1 MEKEKRICLRER
13 DVKLILFL
21 AEYGS
26 ITNENV
32 KLLYESEYY
41 YKNRLASL
49 AKGDMIERFYG
60 KVVLSRKG
68 KRYLNEIGI
77 GYRNINRDENY
88 KKRMERISDI
98 ACKVKSCGWYF
109 EPSWK
114 CDVNTYTK
122 RGNRYVGVMSREE
135 KSWGESFEDFYKR
148 SYMVYFLHKDITP
161 RELKYI
167 NKEMDRNKRYFRG
180 IIIFVED
187 ERFLKYPKFIDINI
201 EEIYTILYDA
211 SVWKIFEKIK
221 DEDYMKERVWNIF
234 GDEFKRLADRLFESY
249 YLNQNNVYTYVYPM
263 PFADFAKME
272 YINFMAS
279 SKYHS
284 DVEAK
289 VVCEDCCA
297 EYVRKFLDEK
307 VEVCCLEGEEI

>member
-1 MEKEKRICLRER
+1 MEKEKRVCLRDR
-13 DVKLILFL
+13 DIELILFL

-32 KLLYESEYY
+32 KLLYQSEYY

-49 AKGDMIERFYG
+49 AKGDMIERLYG

-68 KRYLNEIGI
+68 KRYLNEVGL

-98 ACKVKSCGWYF
+98 ACKVKSCGWHF

-122 RGNRYVGVMSREE
+122 RGNRYVGVMSRQE
-135 KSWGESFEDFYKR
+135 KTWGESFDDFYKR

-187 ERFLKYPKFIDINI
+187 ERFLKHPKFIEINI

-211 SVWKIFEKIK
+211 SVWRIFEKIK
-221 DEDYMKERVWNIF
+221 DEDYMKERVLDIF
-234 GDEFKRLADRLFESY
+234 GDEYTRLKAYMYEIY
-249 YLNQNNVYTYVYPM
+249 YLKHDDDYTYVIPM
-263 PFADFAKME
+263 PFADFAKMDW
-272 YINFMAS
+272 INYMVNDRNFS
-279 SKYHS
+279 N
-284 DVEAK
+284 VQLK
-289 VVCEDCCA
+289 VVCEDFCI
-297 EYVRKFLDEK
+297 EHVRKFLDEK
-307 VEVCCLEGEEI
+307 VEVVCISVE

>member
-1 MEKEKRICLRER
+1 MEKEKRVCLRDR
-13 DVKLILFL
+13 DIELILFL
-21 AEYGS
+21 SEYGS

-32 KLLYESEYY
+32 KLLYQSEYY

-49 AKGDMIERFYG
+49 AKGDMIERLYG

-68 KRYLNEIGI
+68 KRYLNEVGL

-109 EPSWK
+109 EPSWR

-122 RGNRYVGVMSREE
+122 RGNRYVGVMSRE
-135 KSWGESFEDFYKR
+135 KKTWNESLDDFYKR
-148 SYMVYFLHKDITP
+148 SYIVYFLHKDITP

-167 NKEMDRNKRYFRG
+167 DKEMDRNKNYFRG

-187 ERFLKYPKFIDINI
+187 ERFLKHPKFIEINI

-211 SVWKIFEKIK
+211 SVWRIFEKIK
-221 DEDYMKERVWNIF
+221 DEDYMKERVLDIF
-234 GDEFKRLADRLFESY
+234 GDEYTRLKAYMYEIY
-249 YLNQNNVYTYVYPM
+249 YLKHDDDYTYVIPM
-263 PFADFAKME
+263 PFADFAKMDW
-272 YINFMAS
+272 INYMVNDRNFS
-279 SKYHS
+279 N
-284 DVEAK
+284 VQLK
-289 VVCEDCCA
+289 VVCEDFCI
-297 EYVRKFLDEK
+297 EHVRKFLDEK
-307 VEVCCLEGEEI
+307 VEVVCISVE

>member
-1 MEKEKRICLRER
+1 MEKEKRVCLRDR
-13 DVKLILFL
+13 DIELILFL

-32 KLLYESEYY
+32 KLLYQSEYY

-49 AKGDMIERFYG
+49 AKGDMIERLYG

-68 KRYLNEIGI
+68 KRYLNEVGL

-109 EPSWK
+109 EPSWR

-135 KSWGESFEDFYKR
+135 KKWNESLDDFYKR
-148 SYMVYFLHKDITP
+148 SYIVYFLHMDITP

-167 NKEMDRNKRYFRG
+167 DKEMDRNKSQFNG
-180 IIIFVED
+180 LIVFTED
-187 ERFLKYPKFIDINI
+187 DKYLYKPKFENI
-201 EEIYTILYDA
+201 RYNESYIIPYNKNA
-211 SVWKIFEKIK
+211 WKVFKLIK
-221 DEDYMKERVWNIF
+221 DENFMNDRVHDIF
-234 GDEFKRLADRLFESY
+234 GDKLISLKYKSFFDDY
-249 YLNQNNVYTYVYPM
+249 YIKENNVYTYIFYM
-263 PFADFAKME
+263 PFA
-272 YINFMAS
+272 NFYLMDYLNYLATDNL
-279 SKYHS
+279 HS
-284 DVEAK
+284 DVEVK
-289 VVCEDCCA
+289 VVCLDTCI
-297 EYVRKFLDEK
+297 EYVRKYLNEI
-307 VEVCCLEGEEI
+307 VEVICISVD

>member
-1 MEKEKRICLRER
+1 MEKEKRVCLRDR
-13 DVKLILFL
+13 DIELILFL

-32 KLLYESEYY
+32 KLLYQSEYY

-49 AKGDMIERFYG
+49 AKGDMIERLYG

-68 KRYLNEIGI
+68 KRYLNEVGL

-109 EPSWK
+109 EPSWR

-135 KSWGESFEDFYKR
+135 KTWNESLDDFYKR
-148 SYMVYFLHKDITP
+148 SYIVYFLHKDITP

-167 NKEMDRNKRYFRG
+167 DKEMDRNKSQFNG
-180 IIIFVED
+180 LIVFTED
-187 ERFLKYPKFIDINI
+187 DKYLYKPKFENI
-201 EEIYTILYDA
+201 RYNESYIIPYNKNA
-211 SVWKIFEKIK
+211 WKVFKLIK
-221 DEDYMKERVWNIF
+221 DENFMNDRVHDIF
-234 GDEFKRLADRLFESY
+234 GDKLISLKYKSFFDDY
-249 YLNQNNVYTYVYPM
+249 YIKENNVYTYIFYM
-263 PFADFAKME
+263 PFA
-272 YINFMAS
+272 NFYLMDYLNYLATDNL
-279 SKYHS
+279 HS
-284 DVEAK
+284 DVEVK
-289 VVCEDCCA
+289 VVCLDTCI
-297 EYVRKFLDEK
+297 EYVRKYLNEI
-307 VEVCCLEGEEI
+307 VEVICISVD

>member
-1 MEKEKRICLRER
+1 MEKEKRVCLRDR
-13 DVKLILFL
+13 DIELILFL

-32 KLLYESEYY
+32 KLLYQSEYY

-49 AKGDMIERFYG
+49 AKGDMIERLYG

-68 KRYLNEIGI
+68 KRYLNEVGL

-109 EPSWK
+109 EPSWR

-135 KSWGESFEDFYKR
+135 KKWNETLDDFYKR
-148 SYMVYFLHKDITP
+148 SYIVYFLHKDITQ

-167 NKEMDRNKRYFRG
+167 DKEMDRNKSYFRG
-180 IIIFVED
+180 IIIFVEE
-187 ERFLKYPKFIDINI
+187 ERFLKHPKFININI
-201 EEIYTILYDA
+201 EEIYTILYDKN
-211 SVWKIFEKIK
+211 VWDVFEKIK
-221 DEDYMKERVWNIF
+221 DEDYMKDRVLEIF
-234 GDEFKRLADRLFESY
+234 GDEYTRLKAYMYEIY
-249 YLNQNNVYTYVYPM
+249 YLKHDDVYTYVIPM
-263 PFADFAKME
+263 PFADFAKMDW
-272 YINFMAS
+272 INYMVNS
-279 SKYHS
+279 RDYSN
-284 DVEAK
+284 VEFK
-289 VVCEDCCA
+289 VVCEDNCL
-297 EYVRKFLDEK
+297 EFVRKLLDEV
-307 VEVCCLEGEEI
+307 VEVVCICQ

>member
-1 MEKEKRICLRER
+1 MEKEKRVCLRDR
-13 DVKLILFL
+13 DIELILFL

-32 KLLYESEYY
+32 KLLYQSEYY

-49 AKGDMIERFYG
+49 AKGDMIERLYG

-68 KRYLNEIGI
+68 KRYLNEVGL

-109 EPSWK
+109 EPSWR

-135 KSWGESFEDFYKR
+135 KKWNESLDDFYKR
-148 SYMVYFLHKDITP
+148 SYIVYFLHKDITP

-167 NKEMDRNKRYFRG
+167 DKEMDRNKSQFNG
-180 IIIFVED
+180 LIVFTED
-187 ERFLKYPKFIDINI
+187 DKYLYKPKFENI
-201 EEIYTILYDA
+201 RYNESYIIPYNQKAWKVFKLIKAENFMNDRVYD
-211 SVWKIFEKIK
+211 
-221 DEDYMKERVWNIF
+221 IF
-234 GDEFKRLADRLFESY
+234 GDKLISLKYKSFFDEY
-249 YLNQNNVYTYVYPM
+249 YIKENDVYTYIFYM
-263 PFADFAKME
+263 PFA
-272 YINFMAS
+272 NFYLMDYLNYLATDNL
-279 SKYHS
+279 HS
-284 DVEAK
+284 DVEVK
-289 VVCEDCCA
+289 VVCLDTCI
-297 EYVRKFLDEK
+297 EYVRKYLNER
-307 VEVCCLEGEEI
+307 VEVICISVD

>member
-1 MEKEKRICLRER
+1 MEKEKRVCLRDR
-13 DVKLILFL
+13 DIELILFL

-32 KLLYESEYY
+32 KLLYQSEYY

-49 AKGDMIERFYG
+49 AKGDMIERLYG

-68 KRYLNEIGI
+68 KHYLNEVGL

-98 ACKVKSCGWYF
+98 ACKVKNCGWHF

-135 KSWGESFEDFYKR
+135 KKWNESLDDFYKR
-148 SYMVYFLHKDITP
+148 SYIVYFLHKDITP

-167 NKEMDRNKRYFRG
+167 DKEMDRNKSQFNG
-180 IIIFVED
+180 LIVFTED
-187 ERFLKYPKFIDINI
+187 DKYLYKPKFENI
-201 EEIYTILYDA
+201 RYNESYIIPYNQKAWKVFKLIKAENFMNNRVYD
-211 SVWKIFEKIK
+211 
-221 DEDYMKERVWNIF
+221 IF
-234 GDEFKRLADRLFESY
+234 GDKLISLKYKSFFDDY
-249 YLNQNNVYTYVYPM
+249 YIKENDVYTYIFYM
-263 PFADFAKME
+263 PFANYYLMDYLNYLATD
-272 YINFMAS
+272 NL
-279 SKYHS
+279 HS
-284 DVEAK
+284 DVEVK
-289 VVCEDCCA
+289 VVCLDTCI
-297 EYVRKFLDEK
+297 EYVRRYLDEK
-307 VEVCCLEGEEI
+307 VEVTCISVD

>member
-1 MEKEKRICLRER
+1 MEKEKRVCLRDR
-13 DVKLILFL
+13 DIELILFL

-32 KLLYESEYY
+32 KLLYQSEYY

-49 AKGDMIERFYG
+49 AKGDMIERLYG

-68 KRYLNEIGI
+68 KRYLNEVGL

-109 EPSWK
+109 EPSWR

-135 KSWGESFEDFYKR
+135 KKWNESLDDFYKR
-148 SYMVYFLHKDITP
+148 SYIVYFLHKDITP

-167 NKEMDRNKRYFRG
+167 DKEMDRNKSQFNG
-180 IIIFVED
+180 LIVFTED
-187 ERFLKYPKFIDINI
+187 DKYLYKPKFENI
-201 EEIYTILYDA
+201 RYNESYIIPYNQKAWKVFKLIKAENFMNDRVYD
-211 SVWKIFEKIK
+211 
-221 DEDYMKERVWNIF
+221 IF
-234 GDEFKRLADRLFESY
+234 GDKLISLKYKSFFDEY
-249 YLNQNNVYTYVYPM
+249 YIKENDVYTYIFYM
-263 PFADFAKME
+263 PFA
-272 YINFMAS
+272 NFYLMDYLNYLATDNL
-279 SKYHS
+279 HS
-284 DVEAK
+284 DVEVK
-289 VVCEDCCA
+289 VVCLDTCI
-297 EYVRKFLDEK
+297 EYVRKYLNEK
-307 VEVCCLEGEEI
+307 VEVTCISVD

>member
-1 MEKEKRICLRER
+1 MEKEKRVCLRDR
-13 DVKLILFL
+13 DIELILFL

-32 KLLYESEYY
+32 KLLYQSEYY

-49 AKGDMIERFYG
+49 AKGDMIERLYG

-68 KRYLNEIGI
+68 KRYLNEVGL

-109 EPSWK
+109 EPSWR

-135 KSWGESFEDFYKR
+135 KKWNESLDDFYKR
-148 SYMVYFLHKDITP
+148 SYIVYFLHMDITP

-167 NKEMDRNKRYFRG
+167 DKEMDRNKSQFNGLIVFTEDDKYLYKPKFENIRYNESY
-180 IIIFVED
+180 IIPYNQKAWKVFKLIKAENFMNDRVYD
-187 ERFLKYPKFIDINI
+187 VFGDKLISLKYKSFFD
-201 EEIYTILYDA
+201 EYY
-211 SVWKIFEKIK
+211 IK
-221 DEDYMKERVWNIF
+221 END
-234 GDEFKRLADRLFESY
+234 
-249 YLNQNNVYTYVYPM
+249 VYTYIFYM
-263 PFADFAKME
+263 PFA
-272 YINFMAS
+272 NFYLMDYLNYLATDNL
-279 SKYHS
+279 HS
-284 DVEAK
+284 DVEVK
-289 VVCEDCCA
+289 VVCLDTCI
-297 EYVRKFLDEK
+297 EYVRKYLNER
-307 VEVCCLEGEEI
+307 VEVICISVD

>member
-1 MEKEKRICLRER
+1 MEKEKRVCLRDR
-13 DVKLILFL
+13 DIELILFL
-21 AEYGS
+21 SEYGS

-32 KLLYESEYY
+32 KLLYQSEYY

-49 AKGDMIERFYG
+49 AKGDMIERLYG

-68 KRYLNEIGI
+68 KRYLNEVGL

-109 EPSWK
+109 EPSWR

-122 RGNRYVGVMSREE
+122 RGNRYVGVMSRE
-135 KSWGESFEDFYKR
+135 KKTWNESLDDFYKR
-148 SYMVYFLHKDITP
+148 SYIVYFLHKDITP

-167 NKEMDRNKRYFRG
+167 DKEMDRNKNYFRG

-187 ERFLKYPKFIDINI
+187 ERFLKHPKFIEINI

-211 SVWKIFEKIK
+211 SVWRIFEKIK
-221 DEDYMKERVWNIF
+221 DEDYMKERVLDIF
-234 GDEFKRLADRLFESY
+234 GDEYTRLKAYIYEIY
-249 YLNQNNVYTYVYPM
+249 YLKHDDDYTYVIPM
-263 PFADFAKME
+263 PFADFAKMDW
-272 YINFMAS
+272 INYMVNDRNFS
-279 SKYHS
+279 N
-284 DVEAK
+284 VQLK
-289 VVCEDCCA
+289 VVCEDFCI
-297 EYVRKFLDEK
+297 EHVRKFLDEK
-307 VEVCCLEGEEI
+307 VEVVCISVE